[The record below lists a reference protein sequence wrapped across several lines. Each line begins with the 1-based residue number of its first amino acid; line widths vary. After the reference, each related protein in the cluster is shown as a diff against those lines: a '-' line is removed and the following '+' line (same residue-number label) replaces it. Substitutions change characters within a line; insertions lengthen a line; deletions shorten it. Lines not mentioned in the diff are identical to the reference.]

1 MATNRL
7 RLDFSLSTN
16 VERRDFLDKYLTNEM
31 FQRNPPTADEL
42 ATMADYLLWGKDPET
57 GLNGK
62 QQGLDLRTK
71 HGTWDESPVDSLEQL
86 MEQPTFNEATL
97 QPLGTT
103 RYVSKKEVFSREEAL
118 REASPAVRE
127 SFVALFSEIDKLD
140 YMCEEYDLLHGKR
153 IKPIRAELV
162 NKYTE
167 EQRAEMRERVTHWN
181 QYHYLK
187 KRHQLVEMRREQ
199 YTLRDSY
206 RQVMFTQT
214 PEVYVEP

>member
-1 MATNRL
+1 
-7 RLDFSLSTN
+7 
-16 VERRDFLDKYLTNEM
+16 
-31 FQRNPPTADEL
+31 
-42 ATMADYLLWGKDPET
+42 
-57 GLNGK
+57 
-62 QQGLDLRTK
+62 
-71 HGTWDESPVDSLEQL
+71 

-103 RYVSKKEVFSREEAL
+103 RYTSKKEVFSREEAL

-153 IKPIRAELV
+153 LKPIRAELA

-167 EQRAEMRERVTHWN
+167 EERKEMRERITHWN
-181 QYHYLK
+181 QYYYLK

-206 RQVMFTQT
+206 RQIMFTQS
-214 PEVYVEP
+214 PEVYVEPQIVDFDAGIEVLPLGLKHGGHVAGVVFRKWADLNP